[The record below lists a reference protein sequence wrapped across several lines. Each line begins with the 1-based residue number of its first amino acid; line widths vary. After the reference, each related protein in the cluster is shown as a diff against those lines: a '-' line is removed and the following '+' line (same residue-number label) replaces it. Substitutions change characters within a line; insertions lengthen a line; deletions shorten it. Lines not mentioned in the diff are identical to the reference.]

1 MAKDDDT
8 LTRHPVPA
16 GMRALSEQ
24 VVELAEVLEDRSLSL
39 DAPATREALVAV
51 SEVRARLDSLTLA
64 VAAHADEVKVGAD
77 SGATS
82 TGVWWAVATRQN
94 RRTAAGQVKLANA
107 LESRWHRVR
116 DALADAAMSA
126 EQARVVVRA
135 LDDLPDDLEPG
146 VVASAEQTLVE
157 LALVHDPDAL
167 ALLGKRI
174 LSTVA
179 PEVGEEAD
187 RKKVEADERRAQQ
200 KQRLTLSFDGHGLS
214 HGRFTL
220 PMFQGRMLQKILQ
233 AFAAPGH
240 VNTTQGAGS
249 WLAGRPSPQKMGV
262 AFGEMIEAYP
272 KDRAPRA
279 GGTSASLV
287 ALYQGADLVAGV
299 GLATLETGDLVSM
312 GQIRRMACEAGVMPA
327 VLGTKSHVL
336 DLGRTARFHTEPQ
349 RIAIA
354 LRDGGC
360 TAEGCDW
367 PPGMCQ
373 VHHDTPWSEGGPTN
387 VKDARMLCPCHHARV
402 HDPNYEVTLLPNGK
416 LRFHRRT

>member
-16 GMRALSEQ
+16 GVRALSEQ
-24 VVELAEVLEDRSLSL
+24 VVELAEVLQARSLSL

-51 SEVRARLDSLTLA
+51 SEARARLDSLTLA
-64 VAAHADEVKVGAD
+64 LAAHADVVKVGAD

-135 LDDLPDDLEPG
+135 LDDLPDDIPAD

-157 LALVHDPDAL
+157 LALDHDPDAL

-200 KQRLTLSFDGHGLS
+200 KQRLTMSFDGHGARPRPV
-214 HGRFTL
+214 HAPDVPGTDAGEDPPRVRRPRPRQHHPGR
-220 PMFQGRMLQKILQ
+220 R
-233 AFAAPGH
+233 
-240 VNTTQGAGS
+240 V
-249 WLAGRPSPQKMGV
+249 LAGRATRRRRRWAS
-262 AFGEMIEAYP
+262 
-272 KDRAPRA
+272 R
-279 GGTSASLV
+279 SA
-287 ALYQGADLVAGV
+287 
-299 GLATLETGDLVSM
+299 
-312 GQIRRMACEAGVMPA
+312 R
-327 VLGTKSHVL
+327 
-336 DLGRTARFHTEPQ
+336 
-349 RIAIA
+349 
-354 LRDGGC
+354 
-360 TAEGCDW
+360 
-367 PPGMCQ
+367 
-373 VHHDTPWSEGGPTN
+373 
-387 VKDARMLCPCHHARV
+387 
-402 HDPNYEVTLLPNGK
+402 
-416 LRFHRRT
+416 